1 MTNIT
6 FLRLTPVIPSLW
18 KWLRTVTHAHQYRM
32 RWSGE
37 LVGHDES
44 PSFGTVP
51 ACSGDRPMIPS
62 TVAGHE
68 RLTQRPISR
77 EFLVRIYICEYYS
90 NNFMHLER
98 EPSSATNLL
107 KHWSIHE
114 LDGLYSKFVLLR
126 AWKTAI
132 DTLTNDH
139 CCHKPFVVEV
149 ILVLSLLLFSQI

>member
-1 MTNIT
+1 
-6 FLRLTPVIPSLW
+6 
-18 KWLRTVTHAHQYRM
+18 
-32 RWSGE
+32 
-37 LVGHDES
+37 
-44 PSFGTVP
+44 
-51 ACSGDRPMIPS
+51 MIPS

-68 RLTQRPISR
+68 RLTQRSITR
-77 EFLVRIYICEYYS
+77 EFLVRIYIFDYYP
-90 NNFMHLER
+90 NNFMYLER
-98 EPSSATNLL
+98 ESSSATNLL

-126 AWKTAI
+126 AWNTAI